1 MPRQVVDRRSTKTS
15 SCRNVGMFKRHDHG
29 TPPSARN
36 KGKHKSA
43 TGYYYGAW
51 PCHAWCMLSELW
63 LAGGNLSSSRAEIP
77 SPRLIYKYTNKQ
89 IKKQKRHFLIPPSET
104 TKRSGSNETVDAMA
118 VALTRRDETGR
129 EGQPR
134 ADRRYELEGKVGS
147 RASPSRACV
156 RPVVHMAGPHLPVM
170 SLPFDLIFALTNAPT
185 VSLHPRFPCQT
196 LLLRRTTAIFYS
208 VSFLFSIFI
217 FDWKPKRETYITP
230 LVNGR
235 RDRNRRR

>member
-15 SCRNVGMFKRHDHG
+15 SCRNAGMFQRHDHG

-118 VALTRRDETGR
+118 VALTRPDEITRRDGRDSRERTGGTSWR
-129 EGQPR
+129 ERWGAEQAR
-134 ADRRYELEGKVGS
+134 AEPVSVPSSTWPGHTYQWW
-147 RASPSRACV
+147 ASPS
-156 RPVVHMAGPHLPVM
+156 
-170 SLPFDLIFALTNAPT
+170 I
-185 VSLHPRFPCQT
+185 
-196 LLLRRTTAIFYS
+196 
-208 VSFLFSIFI
+208 
-217 FDWKPKRETYITP
+217 
-230 LVNGR
+230 
-235 RDRNRRR
+235 